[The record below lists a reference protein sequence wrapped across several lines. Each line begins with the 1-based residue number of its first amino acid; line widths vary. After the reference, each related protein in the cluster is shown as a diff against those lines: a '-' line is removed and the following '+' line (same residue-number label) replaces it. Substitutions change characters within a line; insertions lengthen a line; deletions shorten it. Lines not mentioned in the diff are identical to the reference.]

1 MAERRSNQEAAQP
14 ILIVGSVAFDS
25 VETPH
30 GRADMA
36 LGGSAS
42 YAGIAASY
50 FARPLVVGI
59 VGDDF
64 QDHHMRKLSEH
75 GVDVR
80 GIERARGKTFHWKGR
95 YHENMKDRDTLET
108 SLNVFQHFDPVIPEA
123 YRQTPYVLLGNID
136 PALQLSVLDQARAGA
151 RFVAMDTM
159 NFWINTA
166 REPLLEVLK
175 RIDLLF
181 INDEEAMQLAEAW
194 SVIAAAE
201 KLLGMGPKF
210 VVVKRGEHGAILFG
224 PQLTLFVPAVLLSNV
239 VDPTGAGDTF
249 AGGFMGQLSR
259 TGTLDRSALA
269 SALTW
274 GTVMASFTVEAFSV
288 DGICGLTPETIA
300 DRRKTLV
307 EMVRY

>member
-1 MAERRSNQEAAQP
+1 MAEHRPRDDAAKP

-50 FARPLVVGI
+50 FAQPRVVGI

-64 QDHHMRKLSEH
+64 EDHHMRKLSDH

-80 GIERARGKTFHWKGR
+80 GIERADGKTFHWKGR

-108 SLNVFQHFDPVIPEA
+108 SLNVFQRFDPVIPEA
-123 YRQTPYVLLGNID
+123 YRKTPYVLLGNID
-136 PALQLSVLDQARAGA
+136 PALQLSVLDQAGGGA
-151 RFVAMDTM
+151 QFVGMDTM

-166 REPLLEVLK
+166 RDPLIEVLK

-181 INDEEAMQLAEAW
+181 INDEEAMQLADEW
-194 SVIAAAE
+194 SVAAAAE
-201 KLLGMGPKF
+201 RLLRMGPKF
-210 VVVKRGEHGAILFG
+210 VVIKRGEHGAVLFG
-224 PQLTLFVPAVLLSNV
+224 PKLTLFVPAVLLSNV

-259 TGTLDRSALA
+259 VGGLDRSALA

-288 DGICGLTPETIA
+288 DGICGLAPEAIA
-300 DRRKTLV
+300 DRRKTLI

>member
-1 MAERRSNQEAAQP
+1 MVQNQAEREAPQP
-14 ILIVGSVAFDS
+14 VLIVGSVAFDS

-30 GRADMA
+30 GRAEMA

-50 FARPLVVGI
+50 LAQPRLVGI

-64 QDHHMRKLSEH
+64 AEHHLRKLSDH
-75 GVDVR
+75 GVDVG
-80 GIERARGKTFHWKGR
+80 GIERAAGKTFHWRGR

-108 SLNVFQHFDPVIPEA
+108 SLNVFEHFNPAIPDA
-123 YRQTPYVLLGNID
+123 YRSTPYVLLGNID
-136 PALQLSVLDQARAGA
+136 PKLQLSVLDQARDAK
-151 RFVAMDTM
+151 FVAMDTM

-166 REPLLEVLK
+166 REPLLEVLR

-181 INDEEAMQLAEAW
+181 INDEEAMQLADQW
-194 SVIAAAE
+194 SVTAAAE
-201 KLLGMGPKF
+201 ALLRRGPKY
-210 VVVKRGEHGAILFG
+210 VVIKRGEHGALLFG
-224 PQLTLFVPAVLLSNV
+224 ADLTLFVPAVLLPNV

-259 TGTLDRSALA
+259 TGALDRSALA
-269 SALTW
+269 AALTW
-274 GTVMASFTVEAFSV
+274 GTVLASFTVEAFSV
-288 DGICGLTPETIA
+288 DGIVGLSA
-300 DRRKTLV
+300 DAIGRRRRELV

>member
-1 MAERRSNQEAAQP
+1 MAQKHVTPSDAQP

-50 FARPLVVGI
+50 FARPRVVGI
-59 VGDDF
+59 VGLDF
-64 QDHHMRKLSEH
+64 EDHHMRKLSGH
-75 GVDVR
+75 GIDVG
-80 GIERARGKTFHWKGR
+80 GIERADGKTFHWKGR
-95 YHENMKDRDTLET
+95 YHENMKERDTLET
-108 SLNVFQHFDPVIPEA
+108 SLNVFQHFDPAIPAA
-123 YRQTPYVLLGNID
+123 YRDTPYVFLGNID
-136 PALQLSVLDQARAGA
+136 PQLQLSVLDQSRGA
-151 RFVAMDTM
+151 TFVAMDTM

-166 REPLLEVLK
+166 RDALIEVVK

-181 INDEEAMQLAEAW
+181 INDEEAMQLADEW
-194 SVIAAAE
+194 SVVGAAE
-201 KLLGMGPKF
+201 KLLRMGPKF
-210 VVVKRGEHGAILFG
+210 VVIKRGEHGAILFG
-224 PQLTLFVPAVLLSNV
+224 PNLTLFVPAVPLANV
-239 VDPTGAGDTF
+239 VDPTGAGDAF
-249 AGGFMGQLSR
+249 AGGFVGQLSR
-259 TGTLDRSALA
+259 TGALDRSSLA

-288 DGICGLTPETIA
+288 DGICGLAPERIA
-300 DRRKTLV
+300 DRRKQLV

>member
-1 MAERRSNQEAAQP
+1 MAENRTTHEGAQP

-50 FARPLVVGI
+50 FAQPRVVGI
-59 VGDDF
+59 VGEDF
-64 QDHHMRKLSEH
+64 EDHHLRKLSDH

-80 GIERARGKTFHWKGR
+80 GIERAQGKTFHWKGR

-108 SLNVFQHFDPVIPEA
+108 ALNVFQHFDPAIPA
-123 YRQTPYVLLGNID
+123 VYRNTPFVLLGNID
-136 PALQLSVLDQARAGA
+136 PKLQLSVLDQADGA

-166 REPLLEVLK
+166 RDALVEVLK

-181 INDEEAMQLAEAW
+181 INDEEAMQLADEW
-194 SVIAAAE
+194 SVIGAAE
-201 KLLGMGPKF
+201 KLLRMGPKF
-210 VVVKRGEHGAILFG
+210 VVIKRGEHGAILFG
-224 PQLTLFVPAVLLSNV
+224 PKLTLFVPAVLLSNV

-259 TGTLDRSALA
+259 TGALDRSGLA

-288 DGICGLTPETIA
+288 EGICGLSSDAIA

>member
-1 MAERRSNQEAAQP
+1 MTSERAEREAAQP
-14 ILIVGSVAFDS
+14 VLIVGSVAFDS

-30 GRADMA
+30 GRAEMA

-50 FARPLVVGI
+50 LARPRVVGI

-64 QDHHMRKLSEH
+64 AEHHLRKLSEH

-80 GIERARGKTFHWKGR
+80 GIERATGKTFHWRGR

-108 SLNVFQHFDPVIPEA
+108 SLNVFEHFDPSIPEA
-123 YRQTPYVLLGNID
+123 YRSTPYVLLGNID
-136 PALQLSVLDQARAGA
+136 PKLQLSVLDQARDAK
-151 RFVAMDTM
+151 FVAMDTM

-166 REPLLEVLK
+166 REPLLDVLK

-181 INDEEAMQLAEAW
+181 INDEEAMQLADEW
-194 SVIAAAE
+194 SVVAAAE
-201 KLLGMGPKF
+201 ALLRMGPNY
-210 VVVKRGEHGAILFG
+210 VVIKRGEHGALLFS
-224 PQLTLFVPAVLLSNV
+224 PDLTLFVPAVLLPDV

-259 TGTLDRSALA
+259 TGVLDRASLA
-269 SALTW
+269 AALTW
-274 GTVMASFTVEAFSV
+274 GTVLASFTVEAFSV
-288 DGICGLTPETIA
+288 EGIVGLSPEAIA
-300 DRRKTLV
+300 QRRHQLV

>member
-1 MAERRSNQEAAQP
+1 MSVAQESAQP

-25 VETPH
+25 VETPT

-42 YAGIAASY
+42 FAGIAASY
-50 FARPLVVGI
+50 FAAPRVVGI

-64 QDHHMRKLSEH
+64 EDHHMRKLSDH

-80 GIERARGKTFHWKGR
+80 GIERAAGKTFHWKGR

-108 SLNVFQHFDPVIPEA
+108 SLNVFQHFDPAIPEA
-123 YRQTPYVLLGNID
+123 YRNTPYVLLGNID
-136 PALQLSVLDQARAGA
+136 PKLQLSVLDQAQGA

-166 REPLLEVLK
+166 REPLLDVLK

-181 INDEEAMQLAEAW
+181 INDEEAMQLADQW
-194 SVIAAAE
+194 SVVAAAE
-201 KLLGMGPKF
+201 TLLRMGPKF
-210 VVVKRGEHGAILFG
+210 VVIKRGEHGAILFG
-224 PQLTLFVPAVLLSNV
+224 PGLTLFVPAVLLANV

-259 TGTLDRSALA
+259 SGALDRANFA

-274 GTVMASFTVEAFSV
+274 ATVMASFTVEAFSV
-288 DGICGLTPETIA
+288 DGICRLAPEAIA
-300 DRRKTLV
+300 DRRKALV

>member
-1 MAERRSNQEAAQP
+1 MADKSHDGAQP
-14 ILIVGSVAFDS
+14 VLIVGSVAFDS

-50 FARPLVVGI
+50 FARPRVIGI
-59 VGDDF
+59 VGEDF
-64 QDHHMRKLSEH
+64 EDHHLRKLSDH

-80 GIERARGKTFHWKGR
+80 GIERAYGKTFHWRGR

-108 SLNVFQHFDPVIPEA
+108 SLNVFQHFDPSIPGA
-123 YRQTPYVLLGNID
+123 YRDTPYVLLGNID
-136 PALQLSVLDQARAGA
+136 PKLQLSVLDQARGA

-166 REPLLEVLK
+166 RDTLVDVLK
-175 RIDLLF
+175 RVDLLF
-181 INDEEAMQLAEAW
+181 INDEEALQLADEW

-201 KLLGMGPKF
+201 KLRRMGPKF
-210 VVVKRGEHGAILFG
+210 VVVKRGEHGALLFG
-224 PQLTLFVPAVLLSNV
+224 PNLTLFMPAVLLPNV

-249 AGGFMGQLSR
+249 AGGFVGELSR
-259 TGTLDRSALA
+259 TGALDRSGLA

-288 DGICGLTPETIA
+288 DGICGLAPAAIA
-300 DRRKTLV
+300 DRRKQLV